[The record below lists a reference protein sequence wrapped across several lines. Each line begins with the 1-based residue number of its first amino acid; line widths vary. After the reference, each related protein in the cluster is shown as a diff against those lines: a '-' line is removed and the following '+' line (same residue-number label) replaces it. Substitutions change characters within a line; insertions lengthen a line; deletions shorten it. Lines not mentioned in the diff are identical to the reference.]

1 MVIDHAHYV
10 SGLVAQ
16 LWRTEVLAGSIVDRE
31 AASIANGTRN
41 STSPGSDEENP
52 EGSSAAAF
60 GDLGFLI
67 TA

>member
-41 STSPGSDEENP
+41 SPGSDEENP